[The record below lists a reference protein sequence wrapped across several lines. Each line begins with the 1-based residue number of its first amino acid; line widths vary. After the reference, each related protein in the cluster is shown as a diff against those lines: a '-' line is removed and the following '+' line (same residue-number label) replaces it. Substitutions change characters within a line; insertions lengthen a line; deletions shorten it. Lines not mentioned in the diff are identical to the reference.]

1 MQFLLYLCTLFRVL
15 REILCMHDGNIQMAN
30 EIKHTG
36 TVIAIEDNIVRVKI
50 EQSSA
55 CSACQAKAMC
65 TSTDKKEKII
75 EVAMRQTAA
84 LTEDR
89 PAAPDRRQNENR
101 EPKTENLQTGDTV
114 EVIIKQRMG
123 WKAVVIAYI
132 VPLIVLVGTLA
143 VLDMRMESE
152 ALAGVIALGVTGVY
166 FIVLRLFRDKLQRE
180 FSFSIRKTE

>member
-1 MQFLLYLCTLFRVL
+1 MCNFCCNFARYFCA
-15 REILCMHDGNIQMAN
+15 HMAN

-36 TVIAIEDNIVRVKI
+36 TIIAIEGETVRVKI

-89 PAAPDRRQNENR
+89 PAAPDRRQNP
-101 EPKTENLQTGDTV
+101 EPRTENLKIGDTV

-166 FIVLRLFRDKLQRE
+166 FIVLRLFRNKLQRE

>member
-1 MQFLLYLCTLFRVL
+1 
-15 REILCMHDGNIQMAN
+15 
-30 EIKHTG
+30 
-36 TVIAIEDNIVRVKI
+36 
-50 EQSSA
+50 
-55 CSACQAKAMC
+55 
-65 TSTDKKEKII
+65 
-75 EVAMRQTAA
+75 MRQTAA

>member
-1 MQFLLYLCTLFRVL
+1 MLYLCTLFRVL

-36 TVIAIEDNIVRVKI
+36 TIIAIEGETVRVKI
-50 EQSSA
+50 EP
-55 CSACQAKAMC
+55 
-65 TSTDKKEKII
+65 
-75 EVAMRQTAA
+75 R
-84 LTEDR
+84 
-89 PAAPDRRQNENR
+89 
-101 EPKTENLQTGDTV
+101 TENLKIGDTV

>member
-1 MQFLLYLCTLFRVL
+1 
-15 REILCMHDGNIQMAN
+15 
-30 EIKHTG
+30 
-36 TVIAIEDNIVRVKI
+36 
-50 EQSSA
+50 
-55 CSACQAKAMC
+55 MC

-75 EVAMRQTAA
+75 DITSPSLPIRGGDEFLQ
-84 LTEDR
+84 
-89 PAAPDRRQNENR
+89 NR
-101 EPKTENLQTGDTV
+101 EPRTENLKIGDTV

>member
-1 MQFLLYLCTLFRVL
+1 
-15 REILCMHDGNIQMAN
+15 
-30 EIKHTG
+30 
-36 TVIAIEDNIVRVKI
+36 
-50 EQSSA
+50 
-55 CSACQAKAMC
+55 
-65 TSTDKKEKII
+65 
-75 EVAMRQTAA
+75 MRQTAA

-89 PAAPDRRQNENR
+89 PAAPDRRQNEGP
-101 EPKTENLQTGDTV
+101 EPKTENLKIGDTV

>member
-1 MQFLLYLCTLFRVL
+1 MCNFCCNFARYFCA
-15 REILCMHDGNIQMAN
+15 HMAN
-30 EIKHTG
+30 VIKHTG
-36 TVIAIEDNIVRVKI
+36 TVIAIEGETVRVKI

-65 TSTDKKEKII
+65 SSADKKEKII
-75 EVAMRQTAA
+75 DIT
-84 LTEDR
+84 
-89 PAAPDRRQNENR
+89 QNREPRTENR
-101 EPKTENLQTGDTV
+101 EPRTENLKIGDTV

-132 VPLIVLVGTLA
+132 VPLNVLVGTLA

-166 FIVLRLFRDKLQRE
+166 FIVLRMFREKLQRE
-180 FSFSIRKTE
+180 FSFKVKGI

>member
-1 MQFLLYLCTLFRVL
+1 MCNFCCNFARYFCA
-15 REILCMHDGNIQMAN
+15 HMAN

-36 TVIAIEDNIVRVKI
+36 TIIAIEGETVRVKI

-75 EVAMRQTAA
+75 EVTSPQPSPQGEGEKLRV
-84 LTEDR
+84 
-89 PAAPDRRQNENR
+89 
-101 EPKTENLQTGDTV
+101 GDTV
-114 EVIIKQRMG
+114 EVIVEQRMG

-180 FSFSIRKTE
+180 FSFSIRKME

>member
-1 MQFLLYLCTLFRVL
+1 
-15 REILCMHDGNIQMAN
+15 MAN

-36 TVIAIEDNIVRVKI
+36 TVIAIEGETVRVKI

-65 TSTDKKEKII
+65 SSADKKEKII
-75 EVAMRQTAA
+75 DITQ
-84 LTEDR
+84 
-89 PAAPDRRQNENR
+89 NR
-101 EPKTENLQTGDTV
+101 EPRTENLKIGDTV

-166 FIVLRLFRDKLQRE
+166 FIVLRLFRNKLQRE